1 MKHVDDAQRRIR
13 IARRHAIAPAH
24 RTTSVEDAV
33 ARMVCL
39 HATESP
45 SAHLAVAVRT
55 DLPRTAVEQALYVD
69 RSVVKQLAMRRTLF
83 VFPRDL
89 LPAVWGSASARVS
102 AMIGPRLAKDV
113 ELAGLADDGTAWLDA
128 QVAAVEGAL
137 AAGPATTTQ
146 LRGLVPELDRRMDLA
161 PGKTYSA
168 SPPVANRVLTQAA
181 VSGRVL
187 RGDNDGG
194 WRANRPLWVR
204 AEQWLGESPEPWAAV
219 DGWRELVRRWLW
231 TFGPGTESDIVW
243 WLGATKGI
251 VRAALAS
258 LEAVEVSTSSGPA
271 YLLPDDVD
279 DLEPVDPWVAL
290 LPVLDP
296 TLMGWKER
304 DFYLGEHRPRLFDV
318 NGNGGS
324 TIWVDGRVVGGWWQD
339 PDGVVHP
346 LLLEDVGSETRAAID
361 VEASR
366 LTDWIG
372 GEVVGSAY
380 HSPVS
385 RQAMAG

>member
-13 IARRHAIAPAH
+13 IARRHAIAPGH
-24 RTTSVEDAV
+24 RVPTVEDAV
-33 ARMVCL
+33 EQMVCL

-45 SAHLAVAVRT
+45 SAHLAAAART
-55 DLPRTAVEQALYVD
+55 DLPRSAVEQALYRD

-89 LPAVWGSASARVS
+89 LPAVWGSSSARVS
-102 AMIGPRLAKDV
+102 AMIAPRLAKDV
-113 ELAGLADDGTAWLDA
+113 ELAGLTDDGTAWLEA
-128 QVAAVEGAL
+128 QVAAVESAL
-137 AAGPATTTQ
+137 VAGPATTTG
-146 LRGLVPELDRRMDLA
+146 LRAMVPELDRRMDLA

-204 AEQWLGESPEPWAAV
+204 AEQWLGEAPEPWAAA

-231 TFGPGTESDIVW
+231 TFGPGTEADIVW

-271 YLLPDDVD
+271 YLLPDDLD

-346 LLLEDVGSETRAAID
+346 LLLEDVGAQTRAAIEG
-361 VEASR
+361 EAAR
-366 LTDWIG
+366 LTEWIG

-380 HSPVS
+380 HSPLS

>member
-13 IARRHAIAPAH
+13 IARRHAIAPDH
-24 RTTSVEDAV
+24 RVASIEDAV
-33 ARMVCL
+33 TRMVCL

-45 SAHLAVAVRT
+45 SAHLAAAART
-55 DLPRTAVEQALYVD
+55 DLPREAVEQALYVD

-128 QVAAVEGAL
+128 QVSAVEDAL
-137 AAGPATTTQ
+137 VAGPATTTQ

>member
-24 RTTSVEDAV
+24 RTASVEDAV
-33 ARMVCL
+33 AQMVCL

-45 SAHLAVAVRT
+45 SAHLAVAART
-55 DLPRTAVEQALYVD
+55 DLPREAIEQALYVD

-89 LPAVWGSASARVS
+89 LPAVWGSTSARVS

-113 ELAGLADDGTAWLDA
+113 QIAGLADDGTTWLEE
-128 QVAAVEGAL
+128 QVAAVESAL
-137 AAGPATTTQ
+137 VAGPATTTQ
-146 LRGLVPELDRRMDLA
+146 LRALVPELDRRMDLA

-231 TFGPGTESDIVW
+231 TFGPGTEADIVW
-243 WLGATKGI
+243 WLGGTKGV

-346 LLLEDVGSETRAAID
+346 LLLEDVGSQALAAI
-361 VEASR
+361 EAEAAR
-366 LTDWIG
+366 LTEWIG

-380 HSPVS
+380 HSPIS